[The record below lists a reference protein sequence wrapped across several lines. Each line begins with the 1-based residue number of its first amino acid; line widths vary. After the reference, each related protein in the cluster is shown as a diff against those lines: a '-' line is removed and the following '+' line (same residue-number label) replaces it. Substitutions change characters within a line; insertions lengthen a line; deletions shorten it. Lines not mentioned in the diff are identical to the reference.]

1 MNYKL
6 NYTILKLLE
15 SEQILLFPNM
25 LVTVIE
31 IKELLMFL
39 ILLTLFIYV
48 IAVSSITTL
57 HKAYLS
63 LHSVAMLWPLSQY
76 LFSISPDGPFKWLWI
91 NIAFASIFLLGFV
104 WFIFALVLTRQTIL
118 LKGRNLLL
126 ISTPVIFII
135 IFISTNPYHY
145 LFAQPVN
152 GSWKHPLFGFSFW
165 IFFLI
170 TVVYV
175 FFATLIILRELHL
188 RAQKHYKKQIQLLLW
203 GPSSTVILGA
213 VDAVTNILI
222 NPSSGVSSGW
232 VALGI
237 VISATCFVIAI
248 TKYDLI
254 KIVHIAQREVIDN
267 MTGGVIVL
275 DTQDVIIDINKTAT
289 IFLSPFTEVKAG
301 QNLYDVFHA
310 LSHFVEDIELFNL
323 FLEKYSSRSSK
334 PLQIFQR
341 EIGLKQLYLSI
352 NISPLIDN
360 KGYLLGRVVAL
371 NDITDLKKL
380 ISEVNHKNEQL
391 EIMSITDQLTG
402 LYNRTYIMKYLVKE
416 IERAISLKFPVSF
429 ILFDLD
435 HFKSINDKHGHL
447 IGDKV
452 LQKTTDTIKLNLRP
466 SDVLARYGGEE
477 FIIFAPKTDLNT
489 ATALA
494 EKLRTAVEDNTIQT
508 TSEHI
513 KVTISLGVTSINYG
527 LLPGN
532 KPAKILDRLL
542 LEADSAMYR
551 AKSKGRNCIESTL
564 LDPLEYENPAE
575 QSPI

>member
-6 NYTILKLLE
+6 NYTILKLSE

-25 LVTVIE
+25 LLTVIE

-39 ILLTLFIYV
+39 FLLTLFIYV
-48 IAVSSITTL
+48 LAASSITTL

-76 LFSISPDGPFKWLWI
+76 FFSISPDGTFKWLWI
-91 NIAFASIFLLGFV
+91 NIAFSSIFLLGFV
-104 WFIFALVLTRQTIL
+104 WFIFALVLTRQTHL

-126 ISTPVIFII
+126 ISTPVVFII
-135 IFISTNPYHY
+135 IFISTNPYHH

-152 GSWKHPLFGFSFW
+152 GSWKHPAFGFSFW

-170 TVVYV
+170 TVTYV
-175 FFATLIILRELHL
+175 FFATLIILRELRL

-213 VDAVTNILI
+213 VDALTNILI
-222 NPSSGVSSGW
+222 NPSSGVSTGW
-232 VALGI
+232 VSLGI

-275 DTQDVIIDINKTAT
+275 DTQDVIIDINKSAT
-289 IFLSPFTEVKAG
+289 IFLSPFIEVKAG

-310 LSHFVEDIELFNL
+310 LSNFVEDIELFNL

-341 EIGLKQLYLSI
+341 EIGLKQLCLSI

-402 LYNRTYIMKYLVKE
+402 LYNRTYIMRHLVKE
-416 IERAISLKFPVSF
+416 IERAISLKSPVSL

-435 HFKSINDKHGHL
+435 HFKSVNDKHGHL
-447 IGDKV
+447 TGDKV
-452 LQKTTDTIKLNLRP
+452 LQKTTDIIKLNLRP
-466 SDVLARYGGEE
+466 SDVPARYGGEE

-489 ATALA
+489 AQALA
-494 EKLRTAVEDNTIQT
+494 EKLRSAVEDNIIKTA
-508 TSEHI
+508 SGHI

-527 LLPGN
+527 LPPGN

-564 LDPLEYENPAE
+564 LDPLEYESPAE
-575 QSPI
+575 QDPV